1 MHGSIAQKLLA
12 FFTPSSIHPGNTFE
26 PKSRI
31 MKNSFYALA
40 AVMLGVGLLPVH
52 GQFGPRDGMGAMSGP
67 QLSGSMAQ
75 LFGEHSAFS
84 ATLDIQVTDKA
95 SGDAATVP
103 GKLAYAEGKSRFDM
117 EISQIK
123 GNRMSPE
130 MAAQMKQMGMD
141 SMVMITRPD
150 KKVSY
155 MIYSGLQA
163 YVENPL
169 QSADTGKPASDFKVE
184 TTDLGKETVDGRP
197 CIKNKV
203 VVTDKDG
210 KKLEATVW
218 NATDLKKFPV
228 KIETVE
234 SGNNVVMLYKEVKFA
249 KPAASQFDPPSGFT
263 KYENM
268 QTMMQQIMM
277 KRFGEGQG
285 LPPQR

>member
-1 MHGSIAQKLLA
+1 
-12 FFTPSSIHPGNTFE
+12 
-26 PKSRI
+26 
-31 MKNSFYALA
+31 MKNNFYALA
-40 AVMLGVGLLPVH
+40 ALVLGAGLLSTNA
-52 GQFGPRDGMGAMSGP
+52 QFSARGGMGGMPGP
-67 QLSGSMAQ
+67 HLSGSLAQ
-75 LFGEHSAFS
+75 LFGEHTFFS
-84 ATLDIQVTDKA
+84 ANLEIQVTDQ
-95 SGDAATVP
+95 STSETATVP
-103 GKLAYAEGKSRFDM
+103 GKIAYAEGKSRFDL

-141 SMVMITRPD
+141 SMVMVTRPD

-155 MIYSGLQA
+155 IIYSGLEA
-163 YVENPL
+163 YVESPL
-169 QSADTGKPASDFKVE
+169 QNSDASKPESDFKVE
-184 TTDLGKETVDGRP
+184 TTELAKETVDGHP

-218 NATDLKKFPV
+218 NATKLKKFPV

-234 SGNNVVMLYKEVKFA
+234 SGNNVVMLYKEIKLA
-249 KPAASQFDPPSGFT
+249 KPAANQFDPPSGFT

-268 QTMMQQIMM
+268 QTMMQQIIM

-285 LPPQR
+285 LGLPPQR